1 MLIIALGANLP
12 SPEFG
17 SPVETLEAAIT
28 SMQDAGLTI
37 AARSP
42 WYESEPV
49 PPSDQ
54 PNFINGVVAVE
65 TDQAPD
71 QLLATLH
78 GIEMAFGRVRQERNE
93 ARVLDLDLID
103 HDGLVRDDDQITLP
117 HPRMHL
123 RTFVLCP
130 LADIAPGWT
139 HPVLQLSVDELLEN
153 LGPEARP
160 VRL

>member
-1 MLIIALGANLP
+1 ML
-12 SPEFG
+12 F
-17 SPVETLEAAIT
+17 
-28 SMQDAGLTI
+28 
-37 AARSP
+37 RS
-42 WYESEPV
+42 
-49 PPSDQ
+49 
-54 PNFINGVVAVE
+54 
-65 TDQAPD
+65 QAPD

-78 GIEMAFGRVRQERNE
+78 GIEMAFGRIRQERNE

-130 LADIAPGWT
+130 LAEIAPGWT